1 MPQHWSVSI
10 ATQLAFLFVY
20 PDIRDGPPK
29 ALDEFSL
36 EEDTSH
42 EKDATLQ
49 ILEHNLSVL
58 SAHSL
63 KDFLL
68 PDADVQRLMQSMD
81 PTYFKKLEWPPVEER
96 ALLRFVPCHKEV
108 ADEES
113 RQWRAF
119 NLIYSTLHG
128 RGLAVAE
135 LCHPLWNDFKRSLGK
150 ARMMSTLL
158 KATHTVNHGAGP
170 WRSGKRRLGI
180 HAAAKR
186 LMDLAEYAPEYMAN
200 LTERVNWDRGWQGG
214 GGPLTREEVLKSRAA
229 KRRLPYAK
237 NKSWFGIL
245 DSFAALDYDWSILED
260 VLAMCNGNHSL
271 QQVPDDDVCEE
282 EEDDDDDEAEDEQ
295 GDGGNG
301 PAARATVVAE
311 VEDFMHDHSHHVR
324 VRVLIL
330 VGRVL
335 QTEYTAAL
343 DAHKE
348 GLQKQLEW
356 QAWRSYGKW
365 FETVV
370 RMFELFESRDVFKAL
385 DLRERQPDAE
395 AVPVQDNQNEV
406 AACQH
411 LLRLVAQVAS
421 ARCWSQLHH
430 TLALPHCLAQ
440 VFLPRHDLLLEVQ
453 EFFEKISQQLHLLN
467 EALQP
472 RPDVPKSRRQLVAE
486 LVDDLGTM
494 DWVLTREILMD
505 GAKHEW
511 DLCSQGMRNL
521 AFSAFGSSAETKS
534 TCENAFSWLAD
545 AVARQSKANKFH
557 VATKMLYLLS
567 CPYAG
572 AGGCN
577 PIRPLPEDVRLQ
589 TAEDNNAFQDLGAF
603 AAKFYKL
610 PLEGVTP
617 HNIKKWRPAG
627 YLSQRH
633 SAAAHAFVLQFVDE
647 RRGVNFAALE
657 NVWSGCLLVLGQVYQ
672 ERATRKYIL
681 SLGFMKYVTLAVVL
695 QPLVCEVYLR
705 LRSDETAA
713 EALPTFVWNS
723 SPGRDSDYVHIEC
736 QIVPPASCEAGNL
749 ICLKR
754 TSMTSNGLL
763 KSALLNGV
771 QLTKAQVE
779 KCMAAEQI
787 PFPQHRPRGRL
798 LKADLVD
805 ALLSNVLDGESEE
818 TIAQVRKRL
827 CRETQPDAEEDDDD
841 ELCPEEI
848 LRLIRNMDQD
858 NREHFKEVQKEMA
871 VPVILAQENQSPA
884 KRQKNL
890 ATMRHQPPARKDK
903 NLTAMKNQ
911 NLALI
916 AQQQKMRK
924 EKRTCRL
931 SLMSGATH
939 PVAAQ
944 RGHCTPPGVQ
954 RTKQQSWSPGIVG
967 QELVNQQVQSLDVV
981 FSFVERTYH
990 RHFDKSTNYDKDW
1003 KRTVRVTNEII
1014 R

>member
-1 MPQHWSVSI
+1 M
-10 ATQLAFLFVY
+10 TQRHLGLV
-20 PDIRDGPPK
+20 P
-29 ALDEFSL
+29 ESL
-36 EEDTSH
+36 VNFCFMYAS
-42 EKDATLQ
+42 Q
-49 ILEHNLSVL
+49 
-58 SAHSL
+58 SA
-63 KDFLL
+63 D
-68 PDADVQRLMQSMD
+68 
-81 PTYFKKLEWPPVEER
+81 
-96 ALLRFVPCHKEV
+96 C
-108 ADEES
+108 
-113 RQWRAF
+113 
-119 NLIYSTLHG
+119 YSE
-128 RGLAVAE
+128 A
-135 LCHPLWNDFKRSLGK
+135 
-150 ARMMSTLL
+150 
-158 KATHTVNHGAGP
+158 HT
-170 WRSGKRRLGI
+170 
-180 HAAAKR
+180 
-186 LMDLAEYAPEYMAN
+186 
-200 LTERVNWDRGWQGG
+200 TQ
-214 GGPLTREEVLKSRAA
+214 
-229 KRRLPYAK
+229 
-237 NKSWFGIL
+237 
-245 DSFAALDYDWSILED
+245 
-260 VLAMCNGNHSL
+260 
-271 QQVPDDDVCEE
+271 
-282 EEDDDDDEAEDEQ
+282 
-295 GDGGNG
+295 
-301 PAARATVVAE
+301 

-395 AVPVQDNQNEV
+395 AVPVQDNQTLYFKFSQVFFCPRGVGLLECSLHVNRARRKDRNEV

-657 NVWSGCLLVLGQVYQ
+657 NVWSGVLVL
-672 ERATRKYIL
+672 
-681 SLGFMKYVTLAVVL
+681 
-695 QPLVCEVYLR
+695 C
-705 LRSDETAA
+705 
-713 EALPTFVWNS
+713 
-723 SPGRDSDYVHIEC
+723 
-736 QIVPPASCEAGNL
+736 
-749 ICLKR
+749 
-754 TSMTSNGLL
+754 
-763 KSALLNGV
+763 
-771 QLTKAQVE
+771 
-779 KCMAAEQI
+779 
-787 PFPQHRPRGRL
+787 
-798 LKADLVD
+798 
-805 ALLSNVLDGESEE
+805 
-818 TIAQVRKRL
+818 
-827 CRETQPDAEEDDDD
+827 
-841 ELCPEEI
+841 
-848 LRLIRNMDQD
+848 
-858 NREHFKEVQKEMA
+858 
-871 VPVILAQENQSPA
+871 
-884 KRQKNL
+884 
-890 ATMRHQPPARKDK
+890 
-903 NLTAMKNQ
+903 
-911 NLALI
+911 
-916 AQQQKMRK
+916 
-924 EKRTCRL
+924 
-931 SLMSGATH
+931 
-939 PVAAQ
+939 
-944 RGHCTPPGVQ
+944 
-954 RTKQQSWSPGIVG
+954 
-967 QELVNQQVQSLDVV
+967 
-981 FSFVERTYH
+981 
-990 RHFDKSTNYDKDW
+990 
-1003 KRTVRVTNEII
+1003 
-1014 R
+1014 